1 MFCPIRHLMV
11 FLLAAILSAGAA
23 GAAPA
28 WTPLGPYGGS
38 IVTVT
43 VAPSA
48 ASTLYATVDTQG
60 AFRSADGGVSWTPI
74 HGGTAVSNVA
84 VDPTRPAT
92 IYLATDPGGLQKS
105 TDGGAHWTLLE
116 PTAFAARTI
125 AVDPVRAARVYVGTA
140 GFGVWRSTDRR
151 APGSPASVPLP
162 AGEARN
168 VHQLALS
175 RTAGI
180 LYAGTDVGVFKST
193 DAGVSWQPASHGLP
207 AGVVRALAVAPSDPK
222 TVYAGLDSGLHRNV
236 YRSRDGGASWQQT
249 TGPPLPATDDRVAAL
264 AVSPRSP
271 TLLWAGTV
279 PDGLFRS
286 ADAGAHWAPV
296 ALPPQVFSVL
306 AVAVAPSAPNTLY
319 AGVFDQGPDP
329 GGVYASTDGGVSW
342 SRRNQGLD
350 GLDARTAAVPP
361 GSPGVIYAGL
371 DSQGLFR
378 SANAG
383 RRWARVTLSG
393 APAAGTP
400 LVDFEIAPSADA
412 TFYALALSW
421 LWRSTDAGASW
432 TEVSGTDPNDPY
444 LAFLRVDPTDPFRLW
459 GSAGSFSS
467 SNPFPVTNAVP
478 LLRSTDG
485 GDSWATV
492 PTPDLGCLLFDLRFA
507 PSSPSTLYVAGAKSD
522 DSVNFCKLTN
532 PSLFRSTDDGA
543 TWTEADAGL
552 GGHSVTAL
560 AVDPLDPRLVYA
572 GTGGEYVFDNGDG
585 VWKSTDGGASW
596 ARAGDALKGLSV
608 NALALAPGTGVL
620 WTANHGRVF
629 RSGDGGV
636 TWHRL
641 DGRPPGHRGQQAGDR
656 SVGGEADLRRDLERH
671 LGAERE
677 RLNPDPCRRRRRRGK
692 VHPLNSLE

>member
-1 MFCPIRHLMV
+1 MFCPIRHFTA
-11 FLLAAILSAGAA
+11 FLLAAVLPADAA
-23 GAAPA
+23 GAATSA

-60 AFRSADGGVSWTPI
+60 AFRSADGGVSWIPI

-105 TDGGAHWTLLE
+105 IDGGAHWTLLE
-116 PTAFAARTI
+116 PTTFGAQAI
-125 AVDPVRAARVYVGTA
+125 AVDPVRAARIYVGTE
-140 GFGVWRSTDRR
+140 GFGVWRSGDGG
-151 APGSPASVPLP
+151 ALWSPASVPLP
-162 AGEARN
+162 AGGARN

-180 LYAGTDVGVFKST
+180 LYAGTDAGVFKST
-193 DAGVSWQPASHGLP
+193 DAGVSWQPASQGLA
-207 AGVVRALAVAPSDPK
+207 AGAVRALAVAPSDPK

-236 YRSRDGGASWQQT
+236 YRSRDGGASWQET
-249 TGPPLPATDDRVAAL
+249 TGPPLPASDNRVAAL

-279 PDGLFRS
+279 PNGLFRS

-306 AVAVAPSAPNTLY
+306 AVAVAPSAPDTLY

-342 SRRNQGLD
+342 TRRNQGLD
-350 GLDARTAAVPP
+350 GLDARTVAVPP

-383 RRWARVTLSG
+383 KRWARVTLPG
-393 APAAGTP
+393 APAVGTP
-400 LVDFEIAPSADA
+400 LVDFEIAPSADS

-432 TEVSGTDPNDPY
+432 TEAFGQHPDDPF
-444 LAFLRVDPTDPFRLW
+444 LQLLRVDPTDPFRLW

-467 SNPFPVTNAVP
+467 SNPFPVTHEVP

-485 GDSWATV
+485 GDTWATV
-492 PTPDLGCLLFDLRFA
+492 PTPDLGCLLFDLQFA
-507 PSSPSTLYVAGAKSD
+507 PSSPSTLYVAGAKSE
-522 DSVNFCKLTN
+522 DSVNFCKLTEA
-532 PSLFRSTDDGA
+532 SLFRSTDGGA
-543 TWTEADAGL
+543 TWTEADSGL
-552 GGHSVTAL
+552 AAPSVTAL
-560 AVDPLDPRLVYA
+560 AVDPLHPQLVYA

-585 VWKSTDGGASW
+585 VWKSADGGASW
-596 ARAGDALKGLSV
+596 ARAGDALKGLSI
-608 NALALAPGTGVL
+608 NAIVLSPGIGVL
-620 WTANHGRVF
+620 WAANHGRVF
-629 RSGDGGV
+629 RSGDGGA
-636 TWHRL
+636 TWSDRT
-641 DGRPPGHRGQQAGDR
+641 DGLQATTVNKLLIDPTDPR
-656 SVGGEADLRRDLERH
+656 RIYAATSGGVWVLED
-671 LGAERE
+671 GA
-677 RLNPDPCRRRRRRGK
+677 P
-692 VHPLNSLE
+692 

>member
-1 MFCPIRHLMV
+1 MLCPTRHLTV
-11 FLLAAILSAGAA
+11 FLLAAVASAGAA
-23 GAAPA
+23 GAAT
-28 WTPLGPYGGS
+28 WTPLGPFGGS
-38 IVTVT
+38 VATVT

-48 ASTLYATVDTQG
+48 AATLYATVDTQG
-60 AFRSADGGVSWTPI
+60 AFRSADGGVSWIPI
-74 HGGTAVSNVA
+74 HGDTAVSNVA

-105 TDGGAHWTLLE
+105 IDGGAHWTLLE
-116 PTAFAARTI
+116 PTTFGARAI

-140 GFGVWRSTDRR
+140 GFGVWRSTDGG
-151 APGSPASVPLP
+151 AHWQPASVPLP

-193 DAGVSWQPASHGLP
+193 DAGVSWQPASHGLA

-222 TVYAGLDSGLHRNV
+222 MVYAGLNSGAHRNV
-236 YRSRDGGASWQQT
+236 YRSRDGGASWQAT
-249 TGPPLPATDDRVAAL
+249 AGPPLPASDDRVAAL

-279 PDGLFRS
+279 PSGLFRS
-286 ADAGAHWAPV
+286 AGGGAHWAPV

-329 GGVYASTDGGVSW
+329 GGIYASTDGGASW
-342 SRRNQGLD
+342 TRRNQGLD
-350 GLDARTAAVPP
+350 GLDAQTVAVPP

-378 SANAG
+378 SANFG
-383 RRWARVTLSG
+383 KRWARVTLPG

-400 LVDFEIAPSADA
+400 LVDLEIAPSADA

-432 TEVSGTDPNDPY
+432 TEVSGDDPDDPY
-444 LAFLRVDPTDPFRLW
+444 LRFLRVDPADPFRLW
-459 GSAGSFSS
+459 GSAGSIPF
-467 SNPFPVTNAVP
+467 SNPFPGTGIVP

-485 GDSWATV
+485 GDTWATV
-492 PTPDLGCLLFDLRFA
+492 PTPDLGCEIFDLQFA
-507 PSSPSTLYVAGAKSD
+507 PSAPATLYVAGAKGESGTCR
-522 DSVNFCKLTN
+522 VTQT
-532 PSLFRSTDDGA
+532 SLFRSTDDGA
-543 TWTEADAGL
+543 TWIEADAGL

-572 GTGGEYVFDNGDG
+572 GTGGDFFATVDKGDG
-585 VWKSTDGGASW
+585 VWKSADGGATW
-596 ARAGDALKGLSV
+596 ARAGDALKGLNVTAVADSP
-608 NALALAPGTGVL
+608 AAGVV
-620 WTANHGRVF
+620 WAAVEGGAVF
-629 RSGDGGV
+629 RSGDGGA
-636 TWHRL
+636 TWIDWT
-641 DGRPPGHRGQQAGDR
+641 DGLQATAIHKLLIDPADAR
-656 SVGGEADLRRDLERH
+656 RIYAATSGGVWVLEDH
-671 LGAERE
+671 T
-677 RLNPDPCRRRRRRGK
+677 P
-692 VHPLNSLE
+692 

>member
-1 MFCPIRHLMV
+1 MLCPTRHLTA
-11 FLLAAILSAGAA
+11 FLLAAVTSAVAA
-23 GAAPA
+23 GAAATPA
-28 WTPLGPYGGS
+28 WTPLGPFGGS
-38 IVTVT
+38 VATVT

-116 PTAFAARTI
+116 PTTFGARAI

-140 GFGVWRSTDRR
+140 GFGVWRSTDGG
-151 APGSPASVPLP
+151 AHWQPASIPLP
-162 AGEARN
+162 AGEARD

-180 LYAGTDVGVFKST
+180 LYAGTDIGIFKST

-207 AGVVRALAVAPSDPK
+207 AGVVRVLAVAPSDPK

-236 YRSRDGGASWQQT
+236 YRSRDGGASWQAT
-249 TGPPLPATDDRVAAL
+249 SGPPLPATDDRVAAL

-279 PDGLFRS
+279 PSGLFRS
-286 ADAGAHWAPV
+286 ADGGAHWAP
-296 ALPPQVFSVL
+296 AGLPPQVFSVL
-306 AVAVAPSAPNTLY
+306 AVAVAPSSPNTLY

-329 GGVYASTDGGVSW
+329 GGVYASTDGGASW

-350 GLDARTAAVPP
+350 GLDARTVAVPP

-378 SANAG
+378 SANSG
-383 RRWARVTLSG
+383 KRWARVTLPG

-400 LVDFEIAPSADA
+400 LVDFEIAPSTDS

-432 TEVSGTDPNDPY
+432 IEAFGQHPDDPY
-444 LAFLRVDPTDPFRLW
+444 LQFLRVDPSDPFRLW
-459 GSAGSFSS
+459 GSAGSIPF
-467 SNPFPVTNAVP
+467 SNPFPGAGIVP
-478 LLRSTDG
+478 LLRSADG
-485 GDSWATV
+485 GDTWATV
-492 PTPDLGCLLFDLRFA
+492 PTPALGCEILDLQFA
-507 PSSPSTLYVAGAKSD
+507 PSAPATLYVAGAKSD
-522 DSVNFCKLTN
+522 DATCRSTQT
-532 PSLFRSTDDGA
+532 SLFRSTDDGA

-572 GTGGEYVFDNGDG
+572 GTGGDFFATFDKGDG
-585 VWKSTDGGASW
+585 VWKSADGGVTW
-596 ARAGDALKGLSV
+596 GRAGDALKGLNVTAVVASP
-608 NALALAPGTGVL
+608 AAGVV
-620 WTANHGRVF
+620 WAAVEGGRVF
-629 RSGDGGV
+629 RSGDGGA
-636 TWHRL
+636 TWSDST
-641 DGRPPGHRGQQAGDR
+641 DGLQATTINELLIAPADPR
-656 SVGGEADLRRDLERH
+656 RIYAATSGGIWVLAD
-671 LGAERE
+671 GA
-677 RLNPDPCRRRRRRGK
+677 P
-692 VHPLNSLE
+692 